1 MTRFFHRVQILLRCT
16 GAASLMLLAPLA
28 LGAEKPSPE
37 AEGQA
42 LAAELR
48 EQQPPD
54 RLATSGTL
62 KMRDAAGARR
72 QTEVHLRVVKGEE
85 SWVSSYETPGTN
97 TLPPERL
104 VVLHT
109 PGKPN
114 QYLYTRAATPGSALP
129 QPAALS
135 SASAATPFAGSD
147 FWLSDL
153 GLEFFHWPQ
162 QRVLRT
168 EMRKGR
174 SCRVLE
180 SLNPAPAGANYAR
193 VLSWIDVETGGLL
206 RAEAYGTDKKLQK
219 EFSVR
224 SFKKVNG
231 LWQLKEMEIR
241 DDKTDSRT
249 RLEFDLEVA
258 DAGARQPAE

>member
-1 MTRFFHRVQILLRCT
+1 MNHLLSPASTLGLCLR
-16 GAASLMLLAPLA
+16 AASLVLLAPLL
-28 LGAEKPSPE
+28 LGAETLTPE
-37 AEGQA
+37 AEGEA

-54 RLATSGTL
+54 QLATSGTL
-62 KMRDAAGARR
+62 KMRDAAGSRR
-72 QTEVHLRVVKGEE
+72 EAEVTLRVAKGEE
-85 SWVSSYETPGTN
+85 SWVSSYATPGTD

-114 QYLYTRAATPGSALP
+114 QYLYARATSPGGPLP
-129 QPAALS
+129 QPVALAS
-135 SASAATPFAGSD
+135 DSAATPFAGSD

-162 QRVLRT
+162 QRLLRT

-180 SLNPAPAGANYAR
+180 SLNPAPVGAGYAR
-193 VLSWIDVETGGLL
+193 VLSWIDIETGGLL

-224 SFKKVNG
+224 SFKKVSG
-231 LWQLKEMEIR
+231 RWQLKEMEIR
-241 DDKTDSRT
+241 DEKTDART

-258 DAGARQPAE
+258 DSGAAPLSQ

>member
-1 MTRFFHRVQILLRCT
+1 MNHSLQRAAALLLCAR
-16 GAASLMLLAPLA
+16 AALLLFLAPFL
-28 LGAEKPSPE
+28 LGAEKLSPE
-37 AEGQA
+37 AEGEA

-54 RLATSGTL
+54 QLATSGTL
-62 KMRDAAGARR
+62 KMRDATGARR
-72 QTEVHLRVVKGEE
+72 EAEVNLRVVKGEE
-85 SWVSSYETPGTN
+85 SWVSSYDTPGTS

-114 QYLYTRAATPGSALP
+114 QYLYARASTPGSPLP
-129 QPAALS
+129 QPVALTP
-135 SASAATPFAGSD
+135 ASAATPFASSD

-162 QRVLRT
+162 QRVLRK

-180 SLNPAPAGANYAR
+180 SLNPAPAGSGYAR
-193 VLSWIDVETGGLL
+193 VLSWIDIESGGLL
-206 RAEAYGTDKKLQK
+206 RAEAYGTNKKLQK

-231 LWQLKEMEIR
+231 RWQLKEMEIR
-241 DDKTDSRT
+241 DEKTDART
-249 RLEFDLEVA
+249 RLEFDLEVE
-258 DAGARQPAE
+258 DSGAVQPPQ